1 LKIKYK
7 YKEILISKSFLL
19 YFQKKKKKKKK
30 INNYYNNNIIN
41 IRIHLPAMFIGMQ
54 HLQISN
60 NQLAEGFLTVAYG
73 ICDSDP
79 ILLNEL
85 GVLYYNKK
93 EYIYI

>member
-1 LKIKYK
+1 
-7 YKEILISKSFLL
+7 
-19 YFQKKKKKKKK
+19 
-30 INNYYNNNIIN
+30 
-41 IRIHLPAMFIGMQ
+41 MFIGMQ